1 MKKQIIMLST
11 TLALGS
17 LMSCGGPQADKIGVG
32 TELHQNTK
40 AVSQFQVNKTFDG
53 KIGDATILTF
63 PQGSDLSGFSYAY
76 PEVQWK
82 TVMSRL
88 PYGDQLPLTYEADS
102 TSGSKIAQIS
112 TAILSLGKLKDNS
125 LRKLKQVQFGIK
137 ATEAQVLPMI
147 KGVLSQFPCF
157 KIKDNK
163 RKCKLEADE
172 TTVEKGKLPKKCS
185 ELKRN
190 QKKFV
195 ELSVEQESAYEE
207 GITQCGDLQDKIS
220 AVRDLEEKVLTIRQ
234 MGRDL
239 GVDLVQKYSSYA
251 GFTGLVVVNSKEK
264 EEGDFPSTIKF
275 NENKTKIETF
285 SLGINFGSGYQE
297 YSLANKKISNLVY
310 DQTARGTSRLKF
322 TINGD
327 YQIDAVLSVTSEV
340 IVLHKS
346 GATYT
351 NIRLKGTTT
360 NTFDNGIVRKGVMAL
375 QIDTL
380 D

>member
-17 LMSCGGPQADKIGVG
+17 LMSCGGPQADKIDVG
-32 TELHQNTK
+32 SSLHK
-40 AVSQFQVNKTFDG
+40 AKEVSQFQVNKTFDG
-53 KIGDATILTF
+53 TIGDATIITF
-63 PQGSDLSGFSYAY
+63 PSGEDLSGYSYAY

-102 TSGSKIAQIS
+102 TSGSKIAQVS

-147 KGVLSQFPCF
+147 DAVLSQFPCF
-157 KIKDNK
+157 KLKEDK

-172 TTVEKGKLPKKCS
+172 TTVAKGKLPKKCS

-190 QKKFV
+190 LKKFD
-195 ELSVEQESAYEE
+195 ELSVEQESAYQE
-207 GITQCGDLQDKIS
+207 GITQCGALQDKIS
-220 AVRDLEEKVLTIRQ
+220 EVQDLEEKVQTIRQ

-239 GVDLVQKYSSYA
+239 GVALVEDYSAYA

-264 EEGDFPSTIKF
+264 EEGDFTSTIKF
-275 NENKTKIETF
+275 NETKTKIETL
-285 SLGINFGSGYQE
+285 SLGVNFGSGYKE
-297 YSLANKKISNLVY
+297 YSLENGGISDMVY
-310 DQTARGTSRLKF
+310 DQTSRGTSRLKF

-327 YQIDAVLSVTSEV
+327 YKIEALLSVTSEV

-351 NIRLKGTTT
+351 NIRLKGTTL
-360 NTFDNGIVRKGVMAL
+360 NTFSNGVVRKGVMAL
-375 QIDTL
+375 QVDTID
-380 D
+380 

>member
-1 MKKQIIMLST
+1 MKKQIIILSA

-17 LMSCGGPQADKIGVG
+17 LMSCGGPKADKIDI
-32 TELHQNTK
+32 TSDIHHAKE
-40 AVSQFQVNKTFDG
+40 VSQFQVNKTFDG
-53 KIGDATILTF
+53 TIGDATILTF
-63 PQGSDLSGFSYAY
+63 PQGEDLVGYSYAY
-76 PEVQWK
+76 PEMQWK

-88 PYGDQLPLTYEADS
+88 SYGDQLPLTYAAES

-137 ATEAQVLPMI
+137 ATEAQVQPMI
-147 KGVLSQFPCF
+147 KSVLSQFPCF
-157 KIKDNK
+157 KLKENK

-172 TTVEKGKLPKKCS
+172 TTIAKAKLPKKCS

-190 QKKFV
+190 LKKFD
-195 ELSVEQESAYEE
+195 ELSVEQESSYQE
-207 GITQCGDLQDKIS
+207 GITQCGALQDKIS

-239 GVDLVQKYSSYA
+239 GVALVEDYSAYA
-251 GFTGLVVVNSKEK
+251 GFKGLIVVNSKEK
-264 EEGDFPSTIKF
+264 EEGDFTSTLKF
-275 NENKTKIETF
+275 NDTKTKVDVF
-285 SLGINFGSGYQE
+285 SLGVNFGSGYQE
-297 YSLANKKISNLVY
+297 YSIENGGISNLVY
-310 DQTARGTSRLKF
+310 DQTARGTSRLSF
-322 TINGD
+322 SINGD
-327 YQIDAVLSVTSEV
+327 YRIDAVLSVSSEV

-360 NTFDNGIVRKGVMAL
+360 NTFPDGKVRKGVMAL
-375 QIDTL
+375 QVDTL